1 MLSID
6 LSGHVAVV
14 TGGAGQIGR
23 DIVRVLARA
32 GADVAIAYG
41 RSEEPALRLAEEVRS
56 QGVST
61 ATVSMDVTEA
71 DSVARARES
80 IVEAVGDPDILVL
93 NAMSLVEWKPLLE
106 QPPKDYVDQFG
117 TCTLH
122 TVHLTQAF
130 APAMVQRGWGRII
143 GINTE
148 AAMQHWRGYS
158 AYGSAKRAMDGLLRV
173 LAAELGPHGITVNQ
187 VAPGWTIT
195 EDRPS
200 KGDEGE
206 ARYIESVP
214 LKRRGTGEE
223 TANAVAF
230 LASDLASFVSGVY
243 LPVCGGNVMP
253 GI

>member
-1 MLSID
+1 
-6 LSGHVAVV
+6 
-14 TGGAGQIGR
+14 
-23 DIVRVLARA
+23 
-32 GADVAIAYG
+32 
-41 RSEEPALRLAEEVRS
+41 
-56 QGVST
+56 
-61 ATVSMDVTEA
+61 
-71 DSVARARES
+71 
-80 IVEAVGDPDILVL
+80 
-93 NAMSLVEWKPLLE
+93 
-106 QPPKDYVDQFG
+106 
-117 TCTLH
+117 
-122 TVHLTQAF
+122 
-130 APAMVQRGWGRII
+130 
-143 GINTE
+143 
-148 AAMQHWRGYS
+148 
-158 AYGSAKRAMDGLLRV
+158 
-173 LAAELGPHGITVNQ
+173 Q